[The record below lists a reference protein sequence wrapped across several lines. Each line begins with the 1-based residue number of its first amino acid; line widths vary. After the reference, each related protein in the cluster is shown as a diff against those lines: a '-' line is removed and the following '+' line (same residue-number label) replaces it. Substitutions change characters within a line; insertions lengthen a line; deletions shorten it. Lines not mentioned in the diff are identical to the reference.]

1 MEFDQRPDGRVP
13 LPFTSVDTGMGLE
26 RLASVLQQVPTNY
39 DTDLFTPIHARM
51 RELLGHDPGRL
62 RGRALQLPGHRR
74 PLARGH
80 VPHRRRRP
88 AVERGPRLR
97 PAPDPAP
104 RRPPRPAARPARAV
118 HGRDGRGR
126 HRGHGRG
133 LPAPRRAARRD
144 PRPSSPARRRSSR
157 GRSTPAPASSRPR
170 SRALTDAERVVG
182 RRPEDLPAD
191 APQLAGRPR
200 LPAPRH
206 VRLPDRPDRRARRRV
221 RRRRRPGRVRAG
233 ARRAARPEPVRAR
246 RPQLV
251 EARRAG
257 RAVRRDPGARRRH
270 GVPRLRDDDGR
281 GTRASRSS
289 ATAWSST
296 S

>member
-62 RGRALQLPGHRR
+62 RDRALQLPGHRR

-97 PAPDPAP
+97 PAQALPP

-118 HGRDGRGR
+118 HGRDGRR
-126 HRGHGRG
+126 SSSTSW
-133 LPAPRRAARRD
+133 ARPTRTSSSGAT
-144 PRPSSPARRRSSR
+144 RSSPSSPARRRSSR
-157 GRSTPAPASSRPR
+157 GRSTRAPASSRPR
-170 SRALTDAERVVG
+170 SPALTDAERVVG
-182 RRPEDLPAD
+182 PSPGGPA
-191 APQLAGRPR
+191 G
-200 LPAPRH
+200 
-206 VRLPDRPDRRARRRV
+206 
-221 RRRRRPGRVRAG
+221 
-233 ARRAARPEPVRAR
+233 RRAASLPATSPS
-246 RPQLV
+246 
-251 EARRAG
+251 G
-257 RAVRRDPGARRRH
+257 ST
-270 GVPRLRDDDGR
+270 
-281 GTRASRSS
+281 TRTASRS
-289 ATAWSST
+289 T
-296 S
+296 